1 MTEKIIII
9 GSGVAGLAAAIRMRK
24 RGFEVEV
31 FEANPYTGGKLTEIR
46 LGAYRFDAGPS
57 LFTMPE
63 LMEELFQLAGVP
75 TKDYFEYLKLDESCR
90 YFWEDGTRFTAYSDR
105 KMLLTEAEEVLGE
118 PAENLQKALDQSA
131 LLYDTLAELFMFKP
145 IHKLSTWTGP
155 GALQAY
161 SRLHKL
167 NFTRSM
173 DAQSGRLFKTAKMRQ
188 LFNRYATYNGSDPY
202 QAPATLHIIPHLEFN
217 RGAFFPKEG
226 MHSISQSLYRRATD
240 MGVRF
245 HLGQKVEAIVVD
257 GHRTT
262 GIQIQGKFVPA
273 DRVISNMDMVNTY
286 KKLLPEE
293 FAPSRLLNQPKSSS
307 ALIFYWGIKKDFPQ
321 LGLHNI
327 IFSDDYK
334 AEFDHIFKKGEIFS
348 DPTVYINITSKHKTD
363 DAAAG
368 GENWFT
374 MINVPNNSGQDWDA
388 LIPRARAFVL
398 EKLSRVLGSDVA
410 SLIEVE
416 DHLDPRR
423 IEARTSSFA
432 GALYGNSSNN
442 AFAAF
447 LRHPIQHKKIP
458 NLYFVG
464 GSVHPGGGIPLS
476 LLSARQ
482 LDEEYIL
489 K

>member
-1 MTEKIIII
+1 MAEKIIII

-31 FEANPYTGGKLTEIR
+31 FEANPYTGGKLSEIR
-46 LGAYRFDAGPS
+46 LGSYRFDAGPS

-63 LMEELFQLAGVP
+63 LMQELFELAGVDQ
-75 TKDYFEYLKLDESCR
+75 KDYFEFIKLDESCR
-90 YFWEDGTRFTAYSDR
+90 YFWEDGTRFTAFADR
-105 KMLLTEAEEVLGE
+105 QKLLEEAEKVLGE
-118 PAENLQKALDQSA
+118 PPAHLSKALDQSA

-145 IHKLSTWTGP
+145 IHKLSTWTSP
-155 GALQAY
+155 KALKAY
-161 SRLHKL
+161 SRLPKL

-173 DAQSGRLFKTAKMRQ
+173 DAQSGRLFQTEKMRQ

-217 RGAFFPKEG
+217 KGAYFPTKG
-226 MHSISQSLYRRATD
+226 MHSISQSLYQLALD
-240 MGVRF
+240 MGVHF
-245 HLGQKVEAIVVD
+245 QLGTKVESIVME
-257 GHRTT
+257 GHQAT
-262 GIQIQGKFVPA
+262 GIQTQGGFHAA

-286 KKLLPEE
+286 HKLLPQEL
-293 FAPSRLLNQPKSSS
+293 APRRLLNQPKSSS

-327 IFSDDYK
+327 LFSDDYK
-334 AEFDHIFKKGEIFS
+334 AEFEHIFQKGEIFP
-348 DPTVYINITSKHKTD
+348 DPTVYINITSKHKVD
-363 DAAAG
+363 DAPAG

-374 MINVPNNSGQDWDA
+374 MINVPNNSGQDWDV
-388 LIPRARAFVL
+388 LIPKARAFIL
-398 EKLSRVLGSDVA
+398 EKISRVLGVPIA
-410 SLIEVE
+410 SLIEEE
-416 DHLDPRR
+416 DYLDPRR
-423 IEARTSSFA
+423 IESKTSSFA

-447 LRHPIQHKKIP
+447 LRHPIRHKKIP

-476 LLSARQ
+476 LLSSKQ
-482 LDEEYIL
+482 LDEEYII
-489 K
+489 